1 MSSGTREVGED
12 SLGKWTEFKPGVGGL
27 SRVYWYVPKRFR
39 KPWET
44 HFKAVLTSEPGQG
57 DLSDPAEVLR
67 IRSEADRLNLAREA
81 QIIEKEKSS
90 ERTPAATPKVVTF
103 KILADLWQNGMTY
116 QSRVGK
122 ERHKHYETALRHISR
137 HAWRLPDH
145 VNDLVQSD
153 IEAFLKTLKPYMKVE
168 CKSTLSQMYKRGIA
182 EELCTKDPTRGIR
195 FEEKVGRVDLWSDD
209 DLSRMR
215 QAAEREGRPSLS
227 AAMYFAWLIGQRI
240 KDVLKLRHGVEY
252 GNGRFEFDQNKT
264 GEPIKL
270 PITVDDARLLRSLRS
285 DEHDFLFKDDTTG
298 RRLTYENLNRN
309 FARLRQTVQTSPQTH
324 RKKKLLI
331 KNLRHTCI
339 VRLLEQGSHP
349 VEIAAVSGHVP
360 ASIYKIMRAYGIGT
374 EKLATMVVIR
384 DHLARGGKIEDFDHD
399 PALNEVMKPREPL
412 IADSGAT
419 PDQLAALVISVSEL
433 DDSPTE
439 KSASSS
445 KAKDTKELA
454 AQRSRTRTAKPAKK
468 VEKAEA
474 RRSDAVMD
482 VLPASDDDP
491 TSQGESSEDDV
502 IIPPWWLQQVTA
514 PRAGQRPRRRRTRQ
528 AMT

>member
-1 MSSGTREVGED
+1 MTTKTQEVGED
-12 SLGKWTEFKPGVGGL
+12 SLGKWTECKPGVGGL
-27 SRVYWYVPKRFR
+27 SRVYWYVRKRFR

-81 QIIEKEKSS
+81 QIIEKEKQA
-90 ERTPAATPKVVTF
+90 EPTVGGVPEVVTF
-103 KILADLWQNGMTY
+103 EKLATLWQNGMTY

-122 ERHKHYETALRHISR
+122 ERHKHYKTALGHISR
-137 HAWRLPDH
+137 HKWRLPDH
-145 VNDLVQSD
+145 VNNLVQSD
-153 IEAFLKTLKPYMKVE
+153 IEAFLKTLKAYMQVE
-168 CKSTLSQMYKRGIA
+168 CKSTLSQMYERGIA
-182 EELCTKDPTRGIR
+182 EGWCTKNPTRGIR
-195 FEEKVGRVDLWSDD
+195 FEEKVGKVDLWSDD

-215 QAAEREGRPSLS
+215 QAAERDGRPSLS

-240 KDVLKLRHGVEY
+240 EDVLKLRHGVEY

-264 GEPIKL
+264 DEKVKF
-270 PITVDDARLLRSLRS
+270 PITVDAARLLRSLRS
-285 DEHDFLFKDDTTG
+285 DKHDFLFKDDTTG
-298 RRLTYENLNRN
+298 RPLIYGNLNKN
-309 FARLRQTVQTSPQTH
+309 FVRLRQAVQTNPQTY

-360 ASIYKIMRAYGIGT
+360 SSIYKIMRAYGIGT
-374 EKLATMVVIR
+374 DKLATTVVIR

-399 PALNEVMKPREPL
+399 PALNEVMKPREPR

-433 DDSPTE
+433 DDSPSE

-445 KAKDTKELA
+445 KAQDTKESA

-468 VEKAEA
+468 AKEVEA
-474 RRSDAVMD
+474 RKADVVMD
-482 VLPASDDDP
+482 VLPASDNDP
-491 TSQGESSEDDV
+491 TSQGASSEDDV